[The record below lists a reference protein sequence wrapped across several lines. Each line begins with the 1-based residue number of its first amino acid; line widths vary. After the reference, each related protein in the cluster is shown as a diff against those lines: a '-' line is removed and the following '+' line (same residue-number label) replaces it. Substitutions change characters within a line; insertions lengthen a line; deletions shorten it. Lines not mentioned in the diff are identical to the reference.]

1 MENDKI
7 TKRNLLPAVWK
18 KDRLP
23 FYSRRDD
30 GSFVRSSS
38 AKSHYVSVTG
48 LDDEWAR
55 ISSWGREYY
64 IRRSEYDDF
73 VKRHSSQVFSNILY
87 IKRTD
92 L

>member
-1 MENDKI
+1 MLS
-7 TKRNLLPAVWK
+7 RSCFPAVWK

-23 FYSRRDD
+23 LYSKREN
-30 GSFVRSSS
+30 GSFIRSSS

-64 IRRSEYDDF
+64 INRMEYDDF
-73 VKRHSSQVFSNILY
+73 VRRHSSRIFSNILY
-87 IKRTD
+87 IKPSNR
-92 L
+92 